1 VPTIF
6 FFPFYHFQASQFWPS
21 ASQAKLRPNYYCT
34 EPGCCWKIASRI

>member
-21 ASQAKLRPNYYCT
+21 DPQAKLLADAYFGT
-34 EPGCCWKIASRI
+34 F